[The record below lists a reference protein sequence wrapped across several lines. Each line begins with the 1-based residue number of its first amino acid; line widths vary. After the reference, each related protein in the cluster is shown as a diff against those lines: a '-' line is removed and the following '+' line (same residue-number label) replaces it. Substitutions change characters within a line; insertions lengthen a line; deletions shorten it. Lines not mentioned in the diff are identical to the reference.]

1 MLSFRRAVSCGVGAL
16 ATLAL
21 STGTASATPILDYQ
35 VTTAGCFNCTT
46 TGSFTDVASYS
57 GYTFDGLTMSNGVTD
72 AFGNATVSLGTLA
85 RDTQNY
91 SQSLIGSDFV
101 LQVSFLLPLG
111 IGSDTDEFVATIFGT
126 QGQPGDLDFNNTF
139 TKYTFTNQSGTGSFE
154 FRVNDILSLNKNHSA
169 TLTGNI
175 QSAVFTPT
183 VAGDDSADPMPIPE
197 PASVLLLGSGLV
209 VVARRFRRR
218 ASK

>member
-1 MLSFRRAVSCGVGAL
+1 MLSFRRAVFCSVGAL

-21 STGTASATPILDYQ
+21 SAGAASATPILYQ
-35 VTTAGCFNCTT
+35 ATTTSCFNCTT
-46 TGSFTDVASYS
+46 AGFFTDIASYS
-57 GYTFDGLTMSNGVTD
+57 GYSFDGVTTDGVTD
-72 AFGNATVSLGTLA
+72 PSGNATVSLGTLA
-85 RDTQNY
+85 RDTENY
-91 SQSLIGSDFV
+91 NQSLIGTDFV
-101 LQVSFLLPLG
+101 LNVSFLLPLG

-169 TLTGNI
+169 TLTGTI

-183 VAGDDSADPMPIPE
+183 AVVDAAADPMAVPE
-197 PASVLLLGSGLV
+197 PASLLLLGSGLV
-209 VVARRFRRR
+209 VAARRFRRR